1 MDHEL
6 GGTGLELIENR
17 QEAALT
23 IASGEQTEPPKVV
36 STAEPPVVGVPVCE
50 TPRGSE

>member
-17 QEAALT
+17 QEAALK
-23 IASGEQTEPPKVV
+23 IASAEQTEPPKVV
-36 STAEPPVVGVPVCE
+36 GTAEPPVVGVPVCE